1 MRCRAATPPGAG
13 RTLAP
18 MTDALPP
25 APPATIQLLRAG
37 RHIASDGRGRDYP
50 AAELADMCAVYDPA
64 LYQAPIVVGHPT
76 DDAPAYGWLAALRYD
91 PVAQAVEGVPA
102 EIDPDFAAA
111 HRAGR
116 LRYHSLSLY
125 LPDSAANPKPG
136 HLYPRHLGFLGAT
149 PPAIKG
155 LRRANFAAADPDTL
169 TLTFTESPG
178 APMPDPKT
186 PTPPAP
192 TPDAGPDLTAQF
204 AEREAHLSAREQELE
219 ARAAALAQAEAERA
233 RAAGA
238 SFAEALVAQG
248 RLLPRDSAPV
258 AALLAS
264 LAADATAQVDFA
276 EPASAD
282 TPPQAQTAAAWLR
295 AFLGRLPVQ
304 VDFGERS
311 RPGPL
316 PAAVNFS
323 APAGYTVDSANL
335 AIHAKALA
343 WLETHPDQSYQAAVT
358 AVTGA

>member
-1 MRCRAATPPGAG
+1 
-13 RTLAP
+13 
-18 MTDALPP
+18 MTDAIPL

-50 AAELADMCAVYDPA
+50 AAELADMCAVYDPD

-76 DDAPAYGWLAALRYD
+76 HDAPAYGWLAALRYD

-116 LRYHSLSLY
+116 LRYHSISLY

-155 LRRANFAAADPDTL
+155 LRRASFAAADPDTL

-178 APMPDPKT
+178 APMPDPTT
-186 PTPPAP
+186 PTPRLPA
-192 TPDAGPDLTAQF
+192 TAADPDLTAQF
-204 AEREAHLSAREQELE
+204 AEREAHLSARERELE
-219 ARAAALAQAEAERA
+219 ARAATLAQAEADRA
-233 RAAGA
+233 RAACV
-238 SFAEALVAQG
+238 SFAETLVAQG

-258 AALLAS
+258 ATLLAS
-264 LAADATAQVDFA
+264 LPPDARRPGRLCRARDRRHPAPGANGRGLAAGLPGPLAGA
-276 EPASAD
+276 
-282 TPPQAQTAAAWLR
+282 
-295 AFLGRLPVQ
+295 GRLPRARR
-304 VDFGERS
+304 G
-311 RPGPL
+311 PGGAG
-316 PAAVNFS
+316 PAPVNFA

-335 AIHAKALA
+335 AIHGKALA
-343 WLETHPDQSYQAAVT
+343 WLENHPDQSYQAAVA

>member
-1 MRCRAATPPGAG
+1 
-13 RTLAP
+13 
-18 MTDALPP
+18 
-25 APPATIQLLRAG
+25 
-37 RHIASDGRGRDYP
+37 
-50 AAELADMCAVYDPA
+50 MCAVYDPA

-192 TPDAGPDLTAQF
+192 APAPAADPDLTAQF
-204 AEREAHLSAREQELE
+204 AEREAHLSARERELE
-219 ARAAALAQAEAERA
+219 ARAATLAQAEAERA
-233 RAAGA
+233 RAAWV

-258 AALLAS
+258 ATLLAS
-264 LAADATAQVDFA
+264 LAADAPAQVDFA
-276 EPASAD
+276 EPATDDNHAIEMERAVD
-282 TPPQAQTAAAWLR
+282 VQGTAHDEQPR
-295 AFLGRLPVQ
+295 ALGRA
-304 VDFGERS
+304 GEERVLAHE
-311 RPGPL
+311 R
-316 PAAVNFS
+316 AALKS
-323 APAGYTVDSANL
+323 AGRDDL
-335 AIHAKALA
+335 ADLATDELIAKKRASDRRN
-343 WLETHPDQSYQAAVT
+343 DQQNAK
-358 AVTGA
+358 